1 MKVSRTSPVMVPAGT
16 LVIAVAALADSKVVA
31 VPTWVTVAVVVAVVA
46 RCGTAPMPAATMM
59 MPIDAPITLSQKRE
73 CAGWPRRASLL
84 RRRGPVPGVLLD
96 RLEPPPGPSLRCA
109 AMSISLSALDT
120 AST

>member
-1 MKVSRTSPVMVPAGT
+1 LKISFDPEAHVTLEPWRVSMKVSRTSPVVVPAGT

-59 MPIDAPITLSQKRE
+59 MPIDAPITLGQRRE
-73 CAGWPRRASLL
+73 
-84 RRRGPVPGVLLD
+84 
-96 RLEPPPGPSLRCA
+96 
-109 AMSISLSALDT
+109 
-120 AST
+120 